1 MSSTQSQTVPDSG
14 NQEDRI
20 QAALIAYN
28 NGSVSSMRGA
38 ARSFHVPVN
47 TLRRRAQ
54 GATARAKTRANSHKF
69 TQSEEDSLTDQINSM
84 ISRGSP
90 PSRHEL
96 REMAD
101 ALLATR
107 GDAVPAKVGHR
118 WVDNFIKR
126 IPSLAAHYLRG
137 GTNPVATR
145 PAPKE
150 AKPKDAKDF
159 ERQALAIISSLRP
172 QFRGSSNTLLKSLQ
186 QMTKA
191 YQEVLLEIARL
202 ERENKRLHTEN
213 VRLGAENC
221 HAQSAL
227 NMNDGST
234 NGS

>member
-107 GDAVPAKVGHR
+107 GDAVPSKVGHR

-126 IPSLAAHYLRG
+126 IPSLAAQYLRG
-137 GTNPVATR
+137 GSNPVAAR
-145 PAPKE
+145 PAP
-150 AKPKDAKDF
+150 APKNSKDF

-172 QFRGSSNTLLKSLQ
+172 QFKGSSNTLLKSLQ

-202 ERENKRLHTEN
+202 ERENERLHTEN

-227 NMNDGST
+227 NMDDGST
-234 NGS
+234 NGT